1 MRRLVEVVNR
11 TADLLT
17 QILLGVMVVVVF
29 TQVIFRFFIQQP
41 LSWSEEVARYVF
53 VWIIWIGAAV
63 VVKQGGHPGMDL
75 LTKSFSPRWQRV
87 TEIAMALLY
96 VATLLTVVFTGF
108 GLVLVNMSQPSPAME
123 LPMGI
128 PYAAIPLAAVIMLL
142 NLACYVF
149 FPRPGLPAKGGDR
162 QMGLW
167 LIAGFLIL
175 VTFNM
180 PIAYALTVICGI
192 AIVIIPDMPLGL
204 ITQRLFTGSDVFIL
218 LAVPFF
224 ILAGQIMEQGG
235 VARRVIRVA
244 DESTKFVTGGL
255 GHVTVLS
262 NMFFAG
268 ISGAAVADTA
278 ALGPLSIPMM
288 VHGGFPRDYATA
300 LVAVASVIGIIIPP
314 SIPMV
319 IYGMVALE
327 SITRLF
333 LGGMVPGILIGL
345 ALMAVN
351 YYKARKYAWGNRTSF
366 QFREFLSSLRD
377 GVLALVMP
385 GIIVGGILFGV
396 FTPTEAAVVA
406 VVYALAVALLAFREL
421 KVSHV
426 PQVLAAAAKST
437 AIIMYII
444 AAAGLFAWIL
454 TFLQL
459 HIQVFRS

>member
-1 MRRLVEVVNR
+1 
-11 TADLLT
+11 
-17 QILLGVMVVVVF
+17 
-29 TQVIFRFFIQQP
+29 
-41 LSWSEEVARYVF
+41 
-53 VWIIWIGAAV
+53 
-63 VVKQGGHPGMDL
+63 
-75 LTKSFSPRWQRV
+75 
-87 TEIAMALLY
+87 
-96 VATLLTVVFTGF
+96 
-108 GLVLVNMSQPSPAME
+108 
-123 LPMGI
+123 
-128 PYAAIPLAAVIMLL
+128 
-142 NLACYVF
+142 
-149 FPRPGLPAKGGDR
+149 
-162 QMGLW
+162 
-167 LIAGFLIL
+167 
-175 VTFNM
+175 
-180 PIAYALTVICGI
+180 
-192 AIVIIPDMPLGL
+192 MPLGL

-351 YYKARKYAWGNRTSF
+351 YYKARKYAWGTRTSF
-366 QFREFLSSLRD
+366 QFRDFLSSLRD

-385 GIIVGGILFGV
+385 GIIVGGILFGDV
-396 FTPTEAAVVA
+396 HADRGRRRRGRLRPRRGHAG
-406 VVYALAVALLAFREL
+406 
-421 KVSHV
+421 V
-426 PQVLAAAAKST
+426 PRAESLPGPRRSWRRRQRVRRSSCT
-437 AIIMYII
+437 SSRRQGCSPGSSRISSC
-444 AAAGLFAWIL
+444 
-454 TFLQL
+454 TSRS
-459 HIQVFRS
+459 FRS

>member
-1 MRRLVEVVNR
+1 
-11 TADLLT
+11 
-17 QILLGVMVVVVF
+17 
-29 TQVIFRFFIQQP
+29 
-41 LSWSEEVARYVF
+41 
-53 VWIIWIGAAV
+53 
-63 VVKQGGHPGMDL
+63 
-75 LTKSFSPRWQRV
+75 
-87 TEIAMALLY
+87 
-96 VATLLTVVFTGF
+96 
-108 GLVLVNMSQPSPAME
+108 
-123 LPMGI
+123 
-128 PYAAIPLAAVIMLL
+128 
-142 NLACYVF
+142 
-149 FPRPGLPAKGGDR
+149 
-162 QMGLW
+162 MGLW

-333 LGGMVPGILIGL
+333 LGGMIPGILIGL

-351 YYKARKYAWGNRTSF
+351 YYKARKYAWGTRTSF

-421 KVSHV
+421 KVSQV

-459 HIQVFRS
+459 HTQVFQIMTSITSNKTVLLCLIVVVYLLAGFVMDLGANIIILVPMFLPVVRFIGLDLTHFGLITIVALAIGLITPPVAVCTIVAAQIGGVPIMQVFRASFPLLGAILVVLVLIMFVPDTVLLVPRLFMR

>member
-1 MRRLVEVVNR
+1 
-11 TADLLT
+11 
-17 QILLGVMVVVVF
+17 
-29 TQVIFRFFIQQP
+29 
-41 LSWSEEVARYVF
+41 
-53 VWIIWIGAAV
+53 
-63 VVKQGGHPGMDL
+63 
-75 LTKSFSPRWQRV
+75 
-87 TEIAMALLY
+87 
-96 VATLLTVVFTGF
+96 
-108 GLVLVNMSQPSPAME
+108 
-123 LPMGI
+123 
-128 PYAAIPLAAVIMLL
+128 
-142 NLACYVF
+142 
-149 FPRPGLPAKGGDR
+149 
-162 QMGLW
+162 MGLW

-459 HIQVFRS
+459 HIQVFQIMTSITSNKTVLLCLIVAVYLLAGFVMDLGANIIILVPMFLPVVRFIGLDLTHFGLITIVALAIGLITPPVAVCTIVAAQIGGVPIMQVFRASLPLLGAILVVLVLIMFVPDTVLLVPRLFMR

>member
-1 MRRLVEVVNR
+1 
-11 TADLLT
+11 
-17 QILLGVMVVVVF
+17 
-29 TQVIFRFFIQQP
+29 
-41 LSWSEEVARYVF
+41 
-53 VWIIWIGAAV
+53 
-63 VVKQGGHPGMDL
+63 
-75 LTKSFSPRWQRV
+75 
-87 TEIAMALLY
+87 
-96 VATLLTVVFTGF
+96 
-108 GLVLVNMSQPSPAME
+108 
-123 LPMGI
+123 
-128 PYAAIPLAAVIMLL
+128 
-142 NLACYVF
+142 
-149 FPRPGLPAKGGDR
+149 
-162 QMGLW
+162 MGLW
-167 LIAGFLIL
+167 LIAGFLLLIA
-175 VTFNM
+175 FNM
-180 PIAYALTVICGI
+180 PIAYALTVICAI
-192 AIVIIPDMPLGL
+192 AIMVIPDMPLGL

-278 ALGPLSIPMM
+278 ALAPLSIPMM
-288 VHGGFPRDYATA
+288 VRGGFPRDYSTA

-351 YYKARKYAWGNRTSF
+351 YYKARKYAWGTRTSF

-421 KVSHV
+421 KVAHV

-459 HIQVFRS
+459 HTQVFQIMTSITSNKTVLLCLIVVVYLLAGFVMDLGANIIILVPMFLPVVRFIGLDLTHFGLITIVALAIGLITPPVAVCTIVAAQIGGVPIMQVFRASFPLLGAILVVLVLIMFVPDTVLLVPRLFMR

>member
-1 MRRLVEVVNR
+1 
-11 TADLLT
+11 
-17 QILLGVMVVVVF
+17 
-29 TQVIFRFFIQQP
+29 
-41 LSWSEEVARYVF
+41 
-53 VWIIWIGAAV
+53 
-63 VVKQGGHPGMDL
+63 
-75 LTKSFSPRWQRV
+75 
-87 TEIAMALLY
+87 
-96 VATLLTVVFTGF
+96 
-108 GLVLVNMSQPSPAME
+108 
-123 LPMGI
+123 
-128 PYAAIPLAAVIMLL
+128 
-142 NLACYVF
+142 
-149 FPRPGLPAKGGDR
+149 
-162 QMGLW
+162 MGLW
-167 LIAGFLIL
+167 LIVGFLVL
-175 VTFNM
+175 DRVQH
-180 PIAYALTVICGI
+180 ADRLCADGHLRV
-192 AIVIIPDMPLGL
+192 AIMIIPDMPLGL

-224 ILAGQIMEQGG
+224 ILAGQIMERGG

-288 VHGGFPRDYATA
+288 VHGGFPRDYSTA

-319 IYGMVALE
+319 IYGMVTTE

-345 ALMAVN
+345 ALMTVN
-351 YYKARKYAWGNRTSF
+351 YTRRGIRVGESHVF
-366 QFREFLSSLRD
+366 PVREFLSSLRD
-377 GVLALVMP
+377 GILALVMP

-459 HIQVFRS
+459 HIQVFQIMTSITSNKTVLLCLIVAVYLLAGFVMDLGANIIILVPMFLPVVRFIGLDLTHFGLITIVALAIGLITPPVAVCTIVAAQIGGVPIMQVFRASLPLLGAILVVLVLISVCSGYGAVWCPGSSCANGMRIAG

>member
-1 MRRLVEVVNR
+1 
-11 TADLLT
+11 
-17 QILLGVMVVVVF
+17 
-29 TQVIFRFFIQQP
+29 
-41 LSWSEEVARYVF
+41 
-53 VWIIWIGAAV
+53 
-63 VVKQGGHPGMDL
+63 
-75 LTKSFSPRWQRV
+75 
-87 TEIAMALLY
+87 
-96 VATLLTVVFTGF
+96 
-108 GLVLVNMSQPSPAME
+108 
-123 LPMGI
+123 
-128 PYAAIPLAAVIMLL
+128 
-142 NLACYVF
+142 
-149 FPRPGLPAKGGDR
+149 
-162 QMGLW
+162 MGLW
-167 LIAGFLIL
+167 LIAGFLVLIA
-175 VTFNM
+175 FNM
-180 PIAYALTVICGI
+180 PIAYALTVIC
-192 AIVIIPDMPLGL
+192 AVAVLIIPDMPLGL

-224 ILAGQIMEQGG
+224 ILAGQIMERGG

-288 VHGGFPRDYATA
+288 AHGGFPRDYSTA

-319 IYGMVALE
+319 IYGMVTTE

-333 LGGMVPGILIGL
+333 LGGMIPGVLIGL

-351 YYKARKYAWGNRTSF
+351 YYKARRYTWGTRSAF
-366 QFREFLSSLRD
+366 HLGSFLSSMRE
-377 GVLALVMP
+377 GVLALIMP

-406 VVYALAVALLAFREL
+406 VVYAVIVAVLVFREL
-421 KVSHV
+421 KVSQI
-426 PQVLAAAAKST
+426 PQVLAEAAKST

-459 HIQVFRS
+459 HMQVFQIMTSITSNKTGLLCLIVVIYLLAGFIMDLGANIIILVPIFIPVVRYIGLDMTHFGLITIVSLAIGLITPPVAVCTIVASQIGGVPIMQVFRASLPLLGAILVALVLIMFVPDTVLLVPRLFMR

>member
-1 MRRLVEVVNR
+1 
-11 TADLLT
+11 
-17 QILLGVMVVVVF
+17 
-29 TQVIFRFFIQQP
+29 
-41 LSWSEEVARYVF
+41 
-53 VWIIWIGAAV
+53 
-63 VVKQGGHPGMDL
+63 
-75 LTKSFSPRWQRV
+75 
-87 TEIAMALLY
+87 
-96 VATLLTVVFTGF
+96 
-108 GLVLVNMSQPSPAME
+108 
-123 LPMGI
+123 
-128 PYAAIPLAAVIMLL
+128 
-142 NLACYVF
+142 
-149 FPRPGLPAKGGDR
+149 
-162 QMGLW
+162 MGLW
-167 LIAGFLIL
+167 LIAGFLLLIA
-175 VTFNM
+175 FNM
-180 PIAYALTVICGI
+180 PIAYALTVICAI
-192 AIVIIPDMPLGL
+192 AIMIIPDMPLGL

-278 ALGPLSIPMM
+278 ALAPLSIPMM
-288 VHGGFPRDYATA
+288 VHGGFPRDYSTA

-351 YYKARKYAWGNRTSF
+351 YYKARKHAWGTRTSF
-366 QFREFLSSLRD
+366 QVQEFLSSMWD

-421 KVSHV
+421 KVAHV

-454 TFLQL
+454 TYLQL
-459 HIQVFRS
+459 HIQVFQIMTSITSNKTVLLCLIVVVYLLAGFVMDLGANIIILVPMFLPVVRFIGLDLTHFGLITIVALAIGLITPPVAVCTIVAAQIGGVPIMQVFRASFPLLGAILVVLVLIMFVPDTVLLVPRLFMR

>member
-1 MRRLVEVVNR
+1 
-11 TADLLT
+11 
-17 QILLGVMVVVVF
+17 
-29 TQVIFRFFIQQP
+29 
-41 LSWSEEVARYVF
+41 
-53 VWIIWIGAAV
+53 
-63 VVKQGGHPGMDL
+63 
-75 LTKSFSPRWQRV
+75 
-87 TEIAMALLY
+87 
-96 VATLLTVVFTGF
+96 
-108 GLVLVNMSQPSPAME
+108 
-123 LPMGI
+123 
-128 PYAAIPLAAVIMLL
+128 
-142 NLACYVF
+142 
-149 FPRPGLPAKGGDR
+149 
-162 QMGLW
+162 MGLW

-351 YYKARKYAWGNRTSF
+351 YYKARKYAWGTRTSF
-366 QFREFLSSLRD
+366 QVREFLSSLRD

-406 VVYALAVALLAFREL
+406 VVYALAVAMLAFREL
-421 KVSHV
+421 KVAHV

-459 HIQVFRS
+459 HIQVFQIMTSITSNKTVLLCLIVVVYLLAGFVMDLGANIIILVPMFLPVVRFIGLDLTHFGLITIVALAIGLITPPVAVCTIVAAQIGGVPIMQVFRASFPLLGAILVVLALIMFVPDTVLLVPRLFMR

>member
-1 MRRLVEVVNR
+1 
-11 TADLLT
+11 
-17 QILLGVMVVVVF
+17 
-29 TQVIFRFFIQQP
+29 
-41 LSWSEEVARYVF
+41 
-53 VWIIWIGAAV
+53 
-63 VVKQGGHPGMDL
+63 
-75 LTKSFSPRWQRV
+75 
-87 TEIAMALLY
+87 
-96 VATLLTVVFTGF
+96 
-108 GLVLVNMSQPSPAME
+108 
-123 LPMGI
+123 
-128 PYAAIPLAAVIMLL
+128 
-142 NLACYVF
+142 
-149 FPRPGLPAKGGDR
+149 
-162 QMGLW
+162 MGLW
-167 LIAGFLIL
+167 LIAGFLALIA
-175 VTFNM
+175 FNM
-180 PIAYALTVICGI
+180 PIAYALTVICAI
-192 AIVIIPDMPLGL
+192 AIMIIPDMPLGL

-224 ILAGQIMEQGG
+224 ILAGQIMERGG

-288 VHGGFPRDYATA
+288 SHGGFPRDYATA

-333 LGGMVPGILIGL
+333 LGGMIPGILIGL

-351 YYKARKYAWGNRTSF
+351 YYKARKYAWGTRTPF
-366 QFREFLSSLRD
+366 QFSEFLFALRD
-377 GVLALVMP
+377 GILALVMP

-406 VVYALAVALLAFREL
+406 VVYALVVAILAFREL
-421 KVSHV
+421 KFADLPRVFGE
-426 PQVLAAAAKST
+426 AAKST

-454 TFLQL
+454 TYLQL
-459 HIQVFRS
+459 HIQVFRLMTSISSNKTILLCLIVVVYLLAGFVMDLGANIIILVPMFIPVVRYIGLDMTHFGLITIVALAIGLITPPVAVCTIVASQIGGVPIMQVFRASFPLLGAILVVLGLIMFVPDTVLLVPRLFMR

>member
-1 MRRLVEVVNR
+1 
-11 TADLLT
+11 
-17 QILLGVMVVVVF
+17 
-29 TQVIFRFFIQQP
+29 
-41 LSWSEEVARYVF
+41 
-53 VWIIWIGAAV
+53 
-63 VVKQGGHPGMDL
+63 
-75 LTKSFSPRWQRV
+75 
-87 TEIAMALLY
+87 
-96 VATLLTVVFTGF
+96 
-108 GLVLVNMSQPSPAME
+108 
-123 LPMGI
+123 
-128 PYAAIPLAAVIMLL
+128 
-142 NLACYVF
+142 
-149 FPRPGLPAKGGDR
+149 
-162 QMGLW
+162 MGLW

-175 VTFNM
+175 IAFNM
-180 PIAYALTVICGI
+180 PIAYALTVICAI
-192 AIVIIPDMPLGL
+192 AILIIPDMPLGL

-224 ILAGQIMEQGG
+224 ILAGQIMERGG

-255 GHVTVLS
+255 GHVTVLA

-288 VHGGFPRDYATA
+288 VHGGFPRDYSTA

-319 IYGMVALE
+319 IYGMVTTE

-333 LGGMVPGILIGL
+333 LGGMIPGILIGL
-345 ALMAVN
+345 SLMTVN
-351 YYKARKYAWGNRTSF
+351 YCKARKNAWGTRTAF
-366 QFREFLSSLRD
+366 QFSEFLSSLRD
-377 GVLALVMP
+377 GILALIMP
-385 GIIVGGILFGV
+385 GIIVGGILFGI

-406 VVYALAVALLAFREL
+406 VVYALTVAILVFREL
-421 KVSHV
+421 KLSQV
-426 PQVLAAAAKST
+426 PQVLAEAAKST

-459 HIQVFRS
+459 HMQVFQIMTSISSNKTVLLCLIVVVYLLAGFIMDLGANIIILVPIFIPVVRYIGLDMTHFGLITIVSLAVGLITPPVAVCTIVASQIGGVPIMQVFRASFPLLGAILVALVLIIFVPDTVLLVPRLFMR

>member
-1 MRRLVEVVNR
+1 
-11 TADLLT
+11 
-17 QILLGVMVVVVF
+17 
-29 TQVIFRFFIQQP
+29 
-41 LSWSEEVARYVF
+41 
-53 VWIIWIGAAV
+53 
-63 VVKQGGHPGMDL
+63 
-75 LTKSFSPRWQRV
+75 
-87 TEIAMALLY
+87 
-96 VATLLTVVFTGF
+96 
-108 GLVLVNMSQPSPAME
+108 
-123 LPMGI
+123 
-128 PYAAIPLAAVIMLL
+128 
-142 NLACYVF
+142 
-149 FPRPGLPAKGGDR
+149 
-162 QMGLW
+162 MGLW
-167 LIAGFLIL
+167 LIAGFLVLIA
-175 VTFNM
+175 FNM
-180 PIAYALTVICGI
+180 PIAYALTVICAI
-192 AIVIIPDMPLGL
+192 AIMIIPDMPLGL

-224 ILAGQIMEQGG
+224 ILAGQIMERGG

-278 ALGPLSIPMM
+278 ALAPLSIPMM
-288 VHGGFPRDYATA
+288 VHGGFPRDYSTA

-351 YYKARKYAWGNRTSF
+351 YYKARKHAWGTRTSF
-366 QFREFLSSLRD
+366 QVQEFLSSMWD

-421 KVSHV
+421 KVAHV

-454 TFLQL
+454 TYLQL
-459 HIQVFRS
+459 HIQVFQIMTSITSNKTVLLCLIVVVYLLAGFVMDLGANIIILVPMFLPVVRFIGLDLTHFGLITIVALAIGLITPPVAVCTIVAAQIGGVPIMQVFRASFPLLGAILVVLVLIMFVPDTVLLVPRLFMR